1 MQLSPLYQDY
11 EMSKAFST
19 VVTRKGQITI
29 PAEVR
34 QTLGLTEGDRV
45 AIVLEDNLQ
54 VLLTRTQSVVACTAG
69 MLKSAS
75 APLSAEE
82 LRQAAESAIADAAGE
97 RSQA

>member
-1 MQLSPLYQDY
+1 
-11 EMSKAFST
+11 MSKEFST

-34 QTLGLTEGDRV
+34 RTLGLAEGDRV

-54 VLLTRTQSVVACTAG
+54 VFLMRTESAVARTAG
-69 MLKSAS
+69 MLKSER

-82 LRQAAESAIADAAGE
+82 LRQAAEQAIADGVGE
-97 RSQA
+97 RNQA

>member
-1 MQLSPLYQDY
+1 
-11 EMSKAFST
+11 MSKEFST

-34 QTLGLTEGDRV
+34 RTLGLAEGDRI

-54 VLLTRTQSVVACTAG
+54 VFLMRTESPVARTAG
-69 MLKSAS
+69 MLKSER

-82 LRQAAESAIADAAGE
+82 LRQAAEQAIADEVGE
-97 RSQA
+97 RDGA

>member
-1 MQLSPLYQDY
+1 
-11 EMSKAFST
+11 MSKEFST

-34 QTLGLTEGDRV
+34 QTLGLAEGDRV

-54 VLLTRTQSVVACTAG
+54 VSLTRTESVVARTSG
-69 MLKSAS
+69 MLKSER

-82 LRQAAESAIADAAGE
+82 LRQVAEGAIADEASE
-97 RSQA
+97 RNKA